1 MIKVNGPLVEITGT
15 IPEMMVETTG
25 VLIALYRSLRKS
37 MDEDK
42 ANEAFALVGRAAVDT
57 ALDDKSVLS
66 LAECMFERGKKMVQ
80 YANQNGDCIINV
92 GGGYFRPIPGK
103 DDEDADY
110 YFARELHR
118 AREILYKRKRM
129 REAYENRKEIING

>member
-1 MIKVNGPLVEITGT
+1 MNKTEQEAMFDRIPYGSNEPLYVENSNI
-15 IPEMMVETTG
+15 VF
-25 VLIALYRSLRKS
+25 RR
-37 MDEDK
+37 
-42 ANEAFALVGRAAVDT
+42 
-57 ALDDKSVLS
+57 
-66 LAECMFERGKKMVQ
+66 MVQ

-129 REAYENRKEIING
+129 REAYENRKEIISG